1 MSCQPVL
8 LLAVLLVSPLH
19 ARVPWT
25 TSRIQ
30 GSPEPARAF
39 ISEEI
44 WGQYQLN
51 DVLEIVGLPGQ
62 VLMVESR
69 GKIWSVPHDFLSEQ
83 KPHLL
88 IELKSLHPN
97 LDRAYGLALHPQW
110 QEKKEIFIS
119 YTIGSGFEDGTKLSR
134 FKLSSI
140 DPIVIDPASEETL
153 LTWLSGGHNGAH
165 LQFGPD
171 SMLYITTGDAEVPA
185 PPDPRNT
192 GQDNSD
198 LLSSILRIDVDKRD
212 AGLNYAVP
220 PDNPFLGKP
229 NVRPEIWAFGFRNPW
244 KISFDAK
251 GRLWCGDVGWE
262 LWEMIHL
269 VGRGTNHGWSAME
282 ATQSIKPETLSPLA
296 PITPPVVA
304 HPHTEAASI
313 TGGYVYHGKAFPE
326 LDGAYVYGDYET
338 GKIWALWHDGKKISR
353 HEEIADTPHKIVTFG
368 LLDDGEIVYAHWGRP
383 STLHRLVRNPATG
396 QPSSF
401 PRKLSETG
409 LFADV
414 TKQVP
419 AAGVHEFSVT
429 EPMWQDR
436 LVGRRFIA
444 LPGETKV
451 EATVT
456 KKPDG
461 SVSSSKVVWPKDA
474 VLAKTLSTPDA
485 TSRRVETQLL
495 HFDGETWNGYSYRWN
510 DAQSDAELVGVNGE
524 DMEIPFGPVP
534 NTQAAST
541 HDPDVLK
548 AGPAS
553 VQHRFHARAECVRC
567 HTPWTGFALG
577 FQPQQ
582 LALIS
587 GQPVPESGVAHGLM
601 NEAFF
606 ETSTARTV
614 SSRDRDADLEAR
626 ARSWLHT
633 NCAHCHRQHGGGSV
647 ALKVNID
654 LPLAEAELIGEKP
667 LRGDMGIEEAR
678 LIAPGAPW
686 RSALLARIARTGAGR
701 MPIIGSH
708 EVDNAAF
715 HLLWD
720 WIVDL
725 GKRTPPIPEKHP
737 LSPNA
742 KLAEALPARGDSQV
756 LANVSSALRV
766 LYRPTF
772 ILRAGPDLEL
782 EAGMASTDPNIASL
796 FERFLPPEKRRKT
809 IGLTPDVPQ
818 LLSLTGDAKRGSA
831 MLSPTGSLSA
841 CLACHFVNGTGR
853 DFGPDLS
860 KVGARLTK
868 EQLLESLL
876 HPSKLISEGY
886 AAYTAE
892 LSDGTVQ
899 MGFAVKQTKEETVL
913 KLATGQSITLRAAD
927 LKSLKPLPTSLMPEG
942 LLQSLTAAEVAD
954 LLAFLRSLQ

>member
-1 MSCQPVL
+1 MFSRILVFS
-8 LLAVLLVSPLH
+8 LLAAASVN

-25 TSRIQ
+25 TSRIH
-30 GSPEPARAF
+30 GSPEPAKPF
-39 ISEEI
+39 IAEEI
-44 WGQYQLN
+44 LAQQSLS
-51 DVLEIVGLPGQ
+51 DALEIVGLPGRII
-62 VLMVESR
+62 VVENGGKVWSLPRDLSASTKDLM
-69 GKIWSVPHDFLSEQ
+69 ID
-83 KPHLL
+83 
-88 IELKSLHPN
+88 LKVKYPK
-97 LDRAYGLALHPQW
+97 LDHAYGLAFHPRW
-110 QEKKEIFIS
+110 RETKEVFLT
-119 YTIGSGFEDGTKLSR
+119 YTLGAGIEDGTKLSR

-140 DPIVIDPASEETL
+140 EPIVIDPASEETL

-171 SMLYITTGDAEVPA
+171 GMLYITTGDAEVPA

-198 LLSSILRIDVDKRD
+198 LLSSILRIDVNKRD
-212 AGLNYAVP
+212 AGKTYAVP
-220 PDNPFLGKP
+220 SDNPFLGKP

-282 ATQSIKPETLSPLA
+282 ATQSIKPETFSPLA

-313 TGGYVYHGKAFPE
+313 TGGYVYHGKALPE

-338 GKIWALWHDGKKISR
+338 GKIWALWHDGTKITR

-368 LLDDGEIVYAHWGRP
+368 LLDDGEIVYAHWGKP
-383 STLHRLVRNPATG
+383 STFHRLVRNPATG

-409 LFADV
+409 LFTDV
-414 TKQVP
+414 KLQTP
-419 AAGVHEFSVT
+419 AAGVHEFSVA
-429 EPMWQDR
+429 ERMWQDR

-444 LPGETKV
+444 LPAETKV
-451 EATVT
+451 EATIT

-461 SVSSSKVVWPKDA
+461 SVSGSKVVWPKDA

-510 DAQSDAELVGVNGE
+510 DDQTDAELVGVNGADQE
-524 DMEIPFGPVP
+524 VPIPG
-534 NTQAAST
+534 AA
-541 HDPDVLK
+541 
-548 AGPAS
+548 A
-553 VQHRFHARAECVRC
+553 VQHRFHARAECARC

-582 LALIS
+582 LSLIS
-587 GQPVPESGVAHGLM
+587 GQPVRESAVGFGLV

-606 ETSTARTV
+606 ETSASRTV
-614 SSRDRDADLEAR
+614 SSHDRDADLELR
-626 ARSWLHT
+626 ARSWLHA

-654 LPLAEAELIGEKP
+654 LPLAETELIGEKP
-667 LRGDMGIEEAR
+667 LRGDMGIADAR
-678 LIAPGAPW
+678 LIAPGVPW
-686 RSALLARIARTGAGR
+686 RSALLARTARTGAGR

-708 EVDNAAF
+708 EVDE
-715 HLLWD
+715 HGYDLLWD
-720 WIVDL
+720 WITDL
-725 GKRTPPIPEKHP
+725 GKRTPPLAEKHP
-737 LSPNA
+737 LSEAA
-742 KLAEALPARGDSQV
+742 KMNDAASAKPQNEIISTVPEALWT
-756 LANVSSALRV
+756 
-766 LYRPTF
+766 LYYRHP
-772 ILRAGPDLEL
+772 IRRLKAPDKLKES
-782 EAGMASTDPNIASL
+782 GMASTDPSIAPL

-831 MLSPTGSLSA
+831 MLTPTGSLAA

-868 EQLLESLL
+868 EQLLENLL
-876 HPSKLISEGY
+876 HPSKQIAPGY

-892 LSDGTVQ
+892 LADGTVQ

-942 LLQSLTAAEVAD
+942 LLQAMTAAEIAD
-954 LLAFLRSLQ
+954 LLAYLASMK

>member
-1 MSCQPVL
+1 MFSRLLVFF
-8 LLAVLLVSPLH
+8 LLAAASTH

-30 GSPEPARAF
+30 GSPEPAKPYIA
-39 ISEEI
+39 EEI
-44 WGQYQLN
+44 WQQHSVD

-69 GKIWSVPHDFLSEQ
+69 GKVWSIPSDLNSKE

-88 IELKSLHPN
+88 IELKAKHPN
-97 LDRAYGLALHPQW
+97 LDRAYGLALHPRW
-110 QEKKEIFIS
+110 QEKKEIFLS
-119 YTIGSGFEDGTKLSR
+119 YTIGSGIEDGTKLSR

-171 SMLYITTGDAEVPA
+171 GMLYITTGDAEVPA

-220 PDNPFLGKP
+220 SDNPFLGKP
-229 NVRPEIWAFGFRNPW
+229 TVRPEIWAFGFRNPW
-244 KISFDAK
+244 KMSFDAK

-296 PITPPVVA
+296 PITPPVIA

-338 GKIWALWHDGKKISR
+338 GKIWALWHDGTKITR

-414 TKQVP
+414 KLQTP
-419 AAGVHEFSVT
+419 AEGVHEFSVT

-436 LVGRRFIA
+436 LVGQRFIA
-444 LPGETKV
+444 LPVETKV

-461 SVSSSKVVWPKDA
+461 SVSGSKVVWPKDA
-474 VLAKTLSTPDA
+474 VLAKTLRTPNKLI
-485 TSRRVETQLL
+485 ETQLL

-510 DAQSDAELVGVNGE
+510 DAQTDAELVGVNGAE
-524 DMEIPFGPVP
+524 QEVAIPG
-534 NTQAAST
+534 AA
-541 HDPDVLK
+541 
-548 AGPAS
+548 A
-553 VQHRFHARAECVRC
+553 VQHRFHARAECARC

-577 FQPQQ
+577 FQPEQ
-582 LALIS
+582 LAIIS
-587 GQPVPESGVAHGLM
+587 GQPAPESAVRLGLM
-601 NEAFF
+601 SEAFF
-606 ETSTARTV
+606 ETSASRTV
-614 SSRDRDADLEAR
+614 SSHDTKADLELR
-626 ARSWLHT
+626 ARSWLHA

-654 LPLAEAELIGEKP
+654 LPLAETELIGEKP
-667 LRGDMGIEEAR
+667 LRGDLGIEDAR
-678 LIAPGAPW
+678 LIAPGVPW

-708 EVDNAAF
+708 EVDEDAY
-715 HLLWD
+715 HLLWQ
-720 WIVDL
+720 WIADL
-725 GKRTPPIPEKHP
+725 GKRTPPLVEKHP
-737 LSPNA
+737 LSAAVKLEDP
-742 KLAEALPARGDSQV
+742 KLAQSRGFDQPFKSVPEALVALHSRSQV
-756 LANVSSALRV
+756 GEHLGAVPSAEVCLSS
-766 LYRPTF
+766 
-772 ILRAGPDLEL
+772 
-782 EAGMASTDPNIASL
+782 DPNIAPL
-796 FERFLPPEKRRKT
+796 FERFLPPEKRRKV

-831 MLSPTGSLSA
+831 MLSPTGSLAA

-876 HPSKLISEGY
+876 HPSKHISEGY

-927 LKSLKPLPTSLMPEG
+927 LKSLKPLPASLMPEG

>member
-1 MSCQPVL
+1 MRWLRYNRAMSCRLAL
-8 LLAVLLVSPLH
+8 LFTTLFVTQLH
-19 ARVPWT
+19 AREPWT

-30 GSPEPARAF
+30 GSPEPARPF
-39 ISEEI
+39 IAEEI
-44 WGQYQLN
+44 WQQHPLN

-69 GKIWSVPHDFLSEQ
+69 GKVWSVPRDLASQE

-88 IELKSLHPN
+88 IELKALHPQ

-110 QEKKEIFIS
+110 REKKELFLS
-119 YTIGSGFEDGTKLSR
+119 YTIGSGIEDGTKLSR

-171 SMLYITTGDAEVPA
+171 GMLYITTGDAEVPA

-220 PDNPFLGKP
+220 GDNPFVGKP

-244 KISFDAK
+244 KISFDDK

-282 ATQSIKPETLSPLA
+282 ATQAIKPELLSPLA
-296 PITPPVVA
+296 PITPPVIA

-338 GKIWALWHDGKKISR
+338 GKIWALWHDGTKITR

-429 EPMWQDR
+429 EPMWQDG
-436 LVGRRFIA
+436 LGAYRFIA
-444 LPGETKV
+444 LPGESKV
-451 EATVT
+451 EANIT

-461 SVSSSKVVWPKDA
+461 SVSGSKVVWPKDA
-474 VLAKTLSTPDA
+474 VLAKTLQTPNKLI
-485 TSRRVETQLL
+485 ETQVL
-495 HFDGETWNGYSYRWN
+495 HFDGETWNGYSYRW
-510 DAQSDAELVGVNGE
+510 DGSQTDAELVGVNGAE
-524 DMEIPFGPVP
+524 QEVVIPGA
-534 NTQAAST
+534 T
-541 HDPDVLK
+541 DVH
-548 AGPAS
+548 
-553 VQHRFHARAECVRC
+553 HRFHARAECARC

-582 LALIS
+582 LRGIDRDMSAREAAVTL
-587 GQPVPESGVAHGLM
+587 GLV

-606 ETSTARTV
+606 EISASRTV
-614 SSRDRDADLEAR
+614 FSHDRDADLEAR
-626 ARSWLHT
+626 ARSWLHA

-678 LIAPGAPW
+678 LIAPGTPW

-708 EVDNAAF
+708 EVDE
-715 HLLWD
+715 HGYELLWQ
-720 WIVDL
+720 WIEDL
-725 GKRTPPIPEKHP
+725 GRRSPPLAEKHP
-737 LSPNA
+737 VA
-742 KLAEALPARGDSQV
+742 AEGGFDQPFKSVPEVLVALHSRSQV
-756 LANVSSALRV
+756 GAHMGAVPSPEVCLSS
-766 LYRPTF
+766 
-772 ILRAGPDLEL
+772 
-782 EAGMASTDPNIASL
+782 DPNIAPL
-796 FERFLPPEKRRKT
+796 LERFLPPEKRRKV

-831 MLSPTGSLSA
+831 MLTPTGSLAA

-860 KVGARLTK
+860 KIGARLTK
-868 EQLLESLL
+868 EQLLENLL
-876 HPSKLISEGY
+876 HPSKQIAPGY

-892 LSDGTVQ
+892 LRDGSVQ

-913 KLATGQSITLRAAD
+913 KLATGQSITLRSAD
-927 LKSLKPLPTSLMPEG
+927 MKSLKPLPTSLMPEG
-942 LLQSLTAAEVAD
+942 LLQAMTASEIAD
-954 LLAFLRSLQ
+954 LLAYLGSLK

>member
-1 MSCQPVL
+1 MFSRLLVFS
-8 LLAVLLVSPLH
+8 LLAAASVS

-25 TSRIQ
+25 TSRIH
-30 GSPEPARAF
+30 GSPEPAKPF
-39 ISEEI
+39 IAEEVLT
-44 WGQYQLN
+44 QQSLS
-51 DVLEIVGLPGQ
+51 DALEIVGLPGRII
-62 VLMVESR
+62 VVENG
-69 GKIWSVPHDFLSEQ
+69 GKIWSLPRDLSAST
-83 KPHLL
+83 KDLM
-88 IELKSLHPN
+88 IDLKVKYPK
-97 LDRAYGLALHPQW
+97 LDHAYGLAFHPRW
-110 QEKKEIFIS
+110 RETKEVFLT
-119 YTIGSGFEDGTKLSR
+119 YTLGAGIEDGTKLSR

-140 DPIVIDPASEETL
+140 DPIIVDPASEETV

-171 SMLYITTGDAEVPA
+171 GMLYITTGDAEVPA

-198 LLSSILRIDVDKRD
+198 LLSSILRIDVNKRD
-212 AGLNYAVP
+212 AGKAYAVP
-220 PDNPFLGKP
+220 ADNPFLGKP

-269 VGRGTNHGWSAME
+269 IGRGTNHGWSAME
-282 ATQSIKPETLSPLA
+282 ATQSIKPELLSPLA
-296 PITPPVVA
+296 PITPPAVA

-313 TGGYVYHGKAFPE
+313 TGGYAYHGKALPE
-326 LDGAYVYGDYET
+326 LDGAYIYGDYET
-338 GKIWALWHDGKKISR
+338 GKIWALWHDGTKITR

-368 LLDDGEIVYAHWGRP
+368 LLDDGEIVYAHWGKP
-383 STLHRLVRNPATG
+383 STFHRLIRNPATG

-409 LFADV
+409 LFADMKLQ
-414 TKQVP
+414 TT
-419 AAGVHEFSVT
+419 AEGVHEFSVT

-436 LVGRRFIA
+436 LVGRRYIA
-444 LPGETKV
+444 LPAETKV
-451 EATVT
+451 EATLT

-461 SVSSSKVVWPKDA
+461 SVSGSKVAWPKDA

-495 HFDGETWNGYSYRWN
+495 HFDGETWNGYSYRWS
-510 DAQSDAELVGVNGE
+510 DDQTDAELVGVNGAE
-524 DMEIPFGPVP
+524 QEVPIPG
-534 NTQAAST
+534 AASER
-541 HDPDVLK
+541 
-548 AGPAS
+548 
-553 VQHRFHARAECVRC
+553 HRFHARAECARC

-582 LALIS
+582 LSLLS
-587 GQPVPESGVAHGLM
+587 GQPVREAAVGFGLV

-606 ETSTARTV
+606 DASASRTV
-614 SSRDRDADLEAR
+614 SSHDRETDLELR
-626 ARSWLHT
+626 ARSWLHA

-654 LPLAEAELIGEKP
+654 LPLAETELIGEKP
-667 LRGDMGIEEAR
+667 LRGDMGIEDAR

-708 EVDNAAF
+708 EVDD
-715 HLLWD
+715 HGYDLLWD
-720 WIVDL
+720 WITDL
-725 GKRTPPIPEKHP
+725 GKRTPPLAEKHP
-737 LSPNA
+737 LI
-742 KLAEALPARGDSQV
+742 AEAKMNDATPAKPQNEIISTV
-756 LANVSSALRV
+756 PEALWT
-766 LYRPTF
+766 LYYRHP
-772 ILRAGPDLEL
+772 IRRLKAPDKLKES
-782 EAGMASTDPNIASL
+782 GMASSDPNIAPL
-796 FERFLPPEKRRKT
+796 FERFLPPEKRRKV

-818 LLSLTGDAKRGSA
+818 LLSLSGDAKRGSA
-831 MLSPTGSLSA
+831 MLTPAGSLA
-841 CLACHFVNGTGR
+841 TCLTCHFVNGTGR

-868 EQLLESLL
+868 EQLLENLL
-876 HPSKLISEGY
+876 HPSKQIAPGY

-892 LSDGTVQ
+892 LADGTMQ
-899 MGFAVKQTKEETVL
+899 MGFAVKQTKGETVL
-913 KLATGQSITLRAAD
+913 KLATGQSLTLRAAE
-927 LKSLKPLPTSLMPEG
+927 LKSLRPLPSSLMPEG
-942 LLQSLTAAEVAD
+942 LLQAMTAAEIAD
-954 LLAFLRSLQ
+954 LLAYLASLK

>member
-1 MSCQPVL
+1 MRWLRYNRAMSCRLAL
-8 LLAVLLVSPLH
+8 LFTTLFVTQLH
-19 ARVPWT
+19 AREPWT

-30 GSPEPARAF
+30 GSPEPARPF
-39 ISEEI
+39 IAEEI
-44 WGQYQLN
+44 WQQHPLN

-69 GKIWSVPHDFLSEQ
+69 GKVWSVPRDLASQE

-88 IELKSLHPN
+88 IELKALHPQ

-110 QEKKEIFIS
+110 REKKELFLS
-119 YTIGSGFEDGTKLSR
+119 YTIGSGIEDGTKLSR

-171 SMLYITTGDAEVPA
+171 GMLYITTGDAEVPA

-220 PDNPFLGKP
+220 GDNPFVGKP

-244 KISFDAK
+244 KISFDDK
-251 GRLWCGDVGWE
+251 GHLWCGDVGWE

-282 ATQSIKPETLSPLA
+282 ATQAIKPELLSPLA
-296 PITPPVVA
+296 PITPPVIA

-313 TGGYVYHGKAFPE
+313 TGGYVYHGRAFPE

-338 GKIWALWHDGKKISR
+338 GKIWALWHDGTKITR

-383 STLHRLVRNPATG
+383 SALHRLVRNPATG

-429 EPMWQDR
+429 EPMWQDG
-436 LVGRRFIA
+436 LGAHRFIA
-444 LPGETKV
+444 LPGESKV
-451 EATVT
+451 EASIA

-461 SVSSSKVVWPKDA
+461 SVASSKVVWPKDA
-474 VLAKTLSTPDA
+474 VLAKTLRTPDKLI
-485 TSRRVETQLL
+485 ETQVL
-495 HFDGETWNGYSYRWN
+495 HFDGETWNGYSYRWD
-510 DAQSDAELVGVNGE
+510 DAQTDAELVGVNGAGQE
-524 DMEIPFGPVP
+524 MAIPS
-534 NTQAAST
+534 AA
-541 HDPDVLK
+541 
-548 AGPAS
+548 A
-553 VQHRFHARAECVRC
+553 VQHRFHARAECARC

-582 LALIS
+582 LKGIDHDLPAREAAVTL
-587 GQPVPESGVAHGLM
+587 GLV

-606 ETSTARTV
+606 EISASRTV
-614 SSRDRDADLEAR
+614 FSHDRDADLEAR
-626 ARSWLHT
+626 ARSWLHA

-667 LRGDMGIEEAR
+667 LRGDMGIEDAR
-678 LIAPGAPW
+678 LIAPGTPW
-686 RSALLARIARTGAGR
+686 RSVLLARIARTGAGR

-708 EVDNAAF
+708 EVDE
-715 HLLWD
+715 HGYELLWQ
-720 WIVDL
+720 WIEDL
-725 GKRTPPIPEKHP
+725 GRRSPPLAEKHP
-737 LSPNA
+737 VA
-742 KLAEALPARGDSQV
+742 AERGFDQSFKSVPEVLVALHSRSQV
-756 LANVSSALRV
+756 GGHMGAVPSPEVCLSS
-766 LYRPTF
+766 
-772 ILRAGPDLEL
+772 
-782 EAGMASTDPNIASL
+782 DPNIAPL
-796 FERFLPPEKRRKT
+796 LERFLPPEKRRKV

-831 MLSPTGSLSA
+831 MLTPTGSLAA

-860 KVGARLTK
+860 KIGARLTK
-868 EQLLESLL
+868 EQLLENLL
-876 HPSKLISEGY
+876 HPSKQIAPGY

-892 LSDGTVQ
+892 LRDGSVQ
-899 MGFAVKQTKEETVL
+899 MGFALKQTKEETVL
-913 KLATGQSITLRAAD
+913 KLATGQSITLRSAD
-927 LKSLKPLPTSLMPEG
+927 MKSLKPLPTSLMPEG
-942 LLQSLTAAEVAD
+942 LLQAMTASEIAD
-954 LLAFLRSLQ
+954 LLAYLGSLK

>member
-1 MSCQPVL
+1 MPCRPVL
-8 LLAVLLVSPLH
+8 LFAALLLSQIH
-19 ARVPWT
+19 AREPWT

-30 GSPEPARAF
+30 GSPEPAKPF
-39 ISEEI
+39 ITEEI
-44 WGQYQLN
+44 WQQHSVD

-62 VLMVESR
+62 VLLVESR
-69 GKIWSVPHDFLSEQ
+69 GKVWSIPRDLESKE

-88 IELKSLHPN
+88 IELKSLHPS
-97 LDRAYGLALHPQW
+97 LDRTYGLALHPKW
-110 QEKKEIFIS
+110 RKTREIFLS
-119 YTIGSGFEDGTKLSR
+119 YTIGSGIEDGTKLSR

-171 SMLYITTGDAEVPA
+171 GMLYITTGDAEVPA

-198 LLSSILRIDVDKRD
+198 LLSSILRIDVDKRG

-220 PDNPFLGKP
+220 SDNPFLGKL

-313 TGGYVYHGKAFPE
+313 TGGYVYHGKALPE

-338 GKIWALWHDGKKISR
+338 GKIWALWHDGTKITR

-414 TKQVP
+414 KLQTP

-444 LPGETKV
+444 LPAETKV

-461 SVSSSKVVWPKDA
+461 SVSGSKVVWPKDA

-510 DAQSDAELVGVNGE
+510 DAQTDAELVGVNGADQE
-524 DMEIPFGPVP
+524 VSIPG
-534 NTQAAST
+534 AA
-541 HDPDVLK
+541 
-548 AGPAS
+548 A
-553 VQHRFHARAECVRC
+553 VQHRFHARAECARC

-582 LALIS
+582 LAIIS
-587 GQPVPESGVAHGLM
+587 GQPAPESGVALGLM

-614 SSRDRDADLEAR
+614 FSHDRDADLEAR
-626 ARSWLHT
+626 ARSWLHA

-654 LPLAEAELIGEKP
+654 LPLVETELIGEKP

-708 EVDNAAF
+708 KEDILGYD
-715 HLLWD
+715 LLWE
-720 WIVDL
+720 WIEDL
-725 GKRTPPIPEKHP
+725 GKRTPPLEEKHP
-737 LSPNA
+737 LS
-742 KLAEALPARGDSQV
+742 AEVKEADSKNSTSKITEVRDVPA
-756 LANVSSALRV
+756 ALRT
-766 LYRPTF
+766 LYFRHP
-772 ILRAGPDLEL
+772 IRIMIDSPDKRLES
-782 EAGMASTDPNIASL
+782 GMASTDPNIAPL

-831 MLSPTGSLSA
+831 MLTPTGSLAA

-860 KVGARLTK
+860 KVGSRLTK
-868 EQLLESLL
+868 EQLFESLL
-876 HPSKLISEGY
+876 HPSKKIADGY

-892 LSDGTVQ
+892 LSDGTTQ
-899 MGFAVKQTKEETVL
+899 MGFAIKQTKDKTVL
-913 KLATGQSITLRAAD
+913 KLATGQSITLYAAD
-927 LKSLKPLPTSLMPEG
+927 VKSLKLLPTSLMPEG
-942 LLQSLTAAEVAD
+942 LLQSMTAQEVAD
-954 LLAFLRSLQ
+954 LLAYLQSLK